1 MEIII
6 GFLVASLALTGSPG
20 PNTLSLAAVGSG
32 FGRRHGFPY
41 MTGLNIGM
49 ALVIALTG
57 SGISVAILSFPG
69 VAPVIVTAAALYF
82 LWLAWRIATAPPVG
96 EAKGIEHAP
105 RWHEGVFISLLN
117 PKAYAAMSAMFA
129 TPALTTLPP
138 WGEAF
143 TKAAVLW
150 AVIWFVNICWLVA
163 GTALSPWLRSP
174 RSSRIINIV
183 FAIAL
188 LLSVGLSLMGSGLLD

>member
-1 MEIII
+1 MEIIL
-6 GFLVASLALTGSPG
+6 GFLLASLALTGSPG

-32 FGRRHGFPY
+32 FGRRRGLPY
-41 MTGLNIGM
+41 MAGLNIGM

-57 SGISVAILSFPG
+57 SGISVAVLSFPG

-96 EAKGIEHAP
+96 EATGIENTP
-105 RWHEGVFISLLN
+105 RWHEGVIISLLN

-129 TPALTTLPP
+129 TPALTAFPA
-138 WGEAF
+138 WGEAL

-150 AVIWFVNICWLVA
+150 SVIWFVNICWLVA
-163 GTALSPWLRSP
+163 GTALAPWLRSP
-174 RSSRIINIV
+174 RASRIINIL

-188 LLSVGLSLMGSGLLD
+188 LISVGLSLIGGGLLG